1 MTDNQI
7 NTLPKNWTLKML
19 GEVCDVLDNKRK
31 PINSQERQNRI
42 FGKLEKDLFPYYG
55 ATGQV
60 GFIDDFLT
68 DGDFIL
74 LGEDGAPFLDS
85 SKEKAYLISG
95 KSWVNNHAHILKAKE
110 KISSNVFIKHFLNI
124 LNYEGYVN
132 GTTRL
137 KLNQSSMKDIQIP
150 LPPLPE
156 QQKIVQKIESLFTDL
171 ETGTKALK
179 TALNQ
184 LKIYRQAVLNHFLT
198 NDSWD
203 VVKGESLFEYI
214 TSGSRGWADYY
225 SEEGSIFLRI
235 TNLNFNTFLLDL
247 RENKIQR
254 VNLLN
259 VKEGLRTKVQEG
271 DFLISITGYLG
282 MFAIVPPDFP
292 EAYVNQHIALCRP
305 KIGYDKKFVGYFI
318 TSKNG
323 GLKQFNDM
331 QKGATK
337 AGLSLNDIRNLQIPF
352 PSLEIQ
358 TQIVAEIEKRMAGA
372 DALEASLKAQLITAE
387 NLRQSILKRAFEG
400 KLV

>member
-7 NTLPKNWTLKML
+7 NKLPKNWTLKTL

-68 DGDFIL
+68 DGDYIL

-95 KSWVNNHAHILKAKE
+95 KSWVNNHAHILKAKDT
-110 KISSNVFIKHFLNI
+110 ISDNLFVKHFLNI
-124 LNYEGYVN
+124 LNYDGYVN

-156 QQKIVQKIESLFTDL
+156 QQKIVQKIESLFTEL

-179 TALNQ
+179 TALTQ

-198 NDSWD
+198 NDKWEKVRLKD
-203 VVKGESLFEYI
+203 VNLFITDGDHQAPPKAEKGIPFVVISNI
-214 TSGSRGWADYY
+214 K
-225 SEEGSIFLRI
+225 
-235 TNLNFNTFLLDL
+235 NNKLDL
-247 RENKIQR
+247 SKTRFVTDEYYENLSEYRK
-254 VNLLN
+254 
-259 VKEGLRTKVQEG
+259 
-271 DFLISITGYLG
+271 
-282 MFAIVPPDFP
+282 A
-292 EAYVNQHIALCRP
+292 
-305 KIGYDKKFVGYFI
+305 
-318 TSKNG
+318 
-323 GLKQFNDM
+323 
-331 QKGATK
+331 QKG
-337 AGLSLNDIRNLQIPF
+337 DILYTVTGSYGIPV
-352 PSLEIQ
+352 LLTDV
-358 TQIVAEIEKRMAGA
+358 TQA
-372 DALEASLKAQLITAE
+372 
-387 NLRQSILKRAFEG
+387 
-400 KLV
+400 